1 MVSHLPPE
9 IGRCRYL
16 IPMDSDTCRW
26 SVFLTA
32 DEVFTRAAEL
42 IAAAADASIGK
53 GGRFRIV
60 LSGGRTPPLIYA
72 KLKRISTD
80 WGAWDVFFSDE
91 RCLPSGHADRND
103 RLAWDTWFARLIST
117 TKPRVYSIPA
127 ELGPERGAD
136 AYAQLIRDIDT
147 FDFALLGLGEDG
159 HTASLFPGGA
169 WKLAANVPAAIPV
182 YGAPKAPP
190 ERVSL
195 SPWRLSAISTVVFV
209 VVGAEKRAAI
219 AAWRAGADLPPEAI
233 RPANGVDV
241 LLDTHAAGSL
251 LSPSSC

>member
-1 MVSHLPPE
+1 M
-9 IGRCRYL
+9 G
-16 IPMDSDTCRW
+16 SDTCRW

-32 DEVFTRAAEL
+32 DDVCTRAAEL

-60 LSGGRTPPLIYA
+60 LSGGRTPPLIYE
-72 KLKRISTD
+72 KLQGISTD
-80 WGAWDVFFSDE
+80 WGAWEVFFSDE

-103 RLAWDTWFARLIST
+103 RLAWDTWFSRLIST

-127 ELGPERGAD
+127 ELGPERGAA
-136 AYAQLIRDIDT
+136 AYARLIRHIDK

-159 HTASLFPGGA
+159 HTASLFPGDA
-169 WKLAANVPAAIPV
+169 WQLAANVPAAIPV
-182 YGAPKAPP
+182 FGAPKAPP

-195 SPWRLSAISTVVFV
+195 SPWRLSMISTVVFV

-219 AAWRAGADLPPEAI
+219 AAWRAGAGLPPDAI
-233 RPANGVDV
+233 RPTNGVDV
-241 LLDTHAAGSL
+241 LLDRESAGSVV
-251 LSPSSC
+251 SPSSR